1 MAGGDLARR
10 SVREVIELHDFFA
23 VWLRR
28 ETAATG
34 DFARCENAIGPD
46 FLMVTPEGRCHLR
59 ADVIARIR
67 AMRASVGSDFRI
79 QILQP
84 HVVWQ
89 RDDAV
94 LLEYIEQQYRDGQET
109 NRRST
114 VLFIDGPAAPCGV
127 LWRHLHETWIA

>member
-1 MAGGDLARR
+1 MAGGLAQRA
-10 SVREVIELHDFFA
+10 VREVIELHDFFS

-28 ETAATG
+28 DTAATG
-34 DFARCENAIGPD
+34 DFARCENAIAAD
-46 FLMVTPEGRCHLR
+46 FRMVTPEGEMHLR
-59 ADVIARIR
+59 AEVIERIR
-67 AMRASVGSDFRI
+67 SMRASVGSDFRI

-84 HVVWQ
+84 SVVWQ

-94 LLEYIEQQYRDGQET
+94 LLEYIEQQYRDGRET

-114 VLFIDGPAAPCGV
+114 VLFIDEPTAPCGV

>member
-1 MAGGDLARR
+1 MLQR
-10 SVREVIELHDFFA
+10 SVREVIELHDFFS

-34 DFARCENAIGPD
+34 DFARCENAIAPD
-46 FLMVTPEGRCHLR
+46 FRMVTPEGKIHLR
-59 ADVIARIR
+59 AEVIARIR
-67 AMRASVGSDFRI
+67 AMRATVGSDFRI

-84 HVVWQ
+84 GVVWQ
-89 RDDAV
+89 RGDAV

-114 VLFIDGPAAPCGV
+114 ALFIDEPAAPCGV